1 MYDCGL
7 RNHELKRK
15 DEEMSLTTRAANVIN
30 RSLIN
35 VTGEEA
41 EKFLQS
47 VLTTDLSV
55 LGHDDVMAGALLSP
69 QGKIIVDFMIS
80 RIDDGF
86 RIEVPSDVV
95 ADFAKKLVFF
105 RLRSKAKIS
114 EPYESLIQVCWHND
128 SITSQNDSTKRDR
141 RFPDTVKVWRIYGT
155 AAESSDDSG
164 WSHLRSQYGIAESD
178 TDYALGDVFPHD
190 VNYDQ
195 TKGISFTKGCYVGQ
209 EVVSRMQHRGTARR
223 RALTATANSAL
234 PVAGTALTAEGKE
247 LGTLGHVDGHQGL
260 ALVRIDRVKD
270 AHDKDSAIMAGDIIV
285 NLSLPEGVTF
295 TFPEKG

>member
-15 DEEMSLTTRAANVIN
+15 DEEMSLTTRTANVIN

-47 VLTTDLSV
+47 VLTTDLEAI
-55 LGHDDVMAGALLSP
+55 GHDDVMAGALLSP
-69 QGKIIVDFMIS
+69 QGKIIVDFLIS
-80 RIDDGF
+80 RIDNGF
-86 RIEVPSDVV
+86 RIEVPSAVI
-95 ADFAKKLVFF
+95 ADFTKKLVFF

-114 EPYESLIQVCWHND
+114 EPYESLIHVCWHND

-141 RFPDTVKVWRIYGT
+141 RFPDTVKVWRIYGE
-155 AAESSDDSG
+155 AAESSDDTG
-164 WSHLRSQYGIAESD
+164 WAHLRSQYGIAESGD
-178 TDYALGDVFPHD
+178 DFTLGDVFPHD

-223 RALTATANSAL
+223 RALTAVAGAYL
-234 PVAGTALTAEGKE
+234 PEMGTALTADGKDI
-247 LGTLGHVDGHQGL
+247 GTLGHVDGQQGL

-270 AHDKDSAIMAGDIIV
+270 AQDKGIDIMAGEV
-285 NLSLPEGVTF
+285 AVSLSLPEGVTF
-295 TFPEKG
+295 KFPEKE